1 MGRHSYHISGARSG
15 TSVRRGR
22 LVGWLAALSVLG
34 HAWLPFS
41 APILTVAAADS
52 GQGYAHHAVT
62 TDQAPAP
69 DTPRS
74 GENREC
80 PLTHDVICLCAAFAK
95 LLPSAGAPSV
105 TAARGAGRRRG
116 RFRSG
121 RLPRPAPA
129 LLFEARAPPRSD

>member
-1 MGRHSYHISGARSG
+1 MGRHSCDISGARSG
-15 TSVRRGR
+15 ASARRRR
-22 LVGWLAALSVLG
+22 LVGWLAALSLLAHGWVPL
-34 HAWLPFS
+34 F
-41 APILTVAAADS
+41 APISTVAAADS

-116 RFRSG
+116 RFRSD
-121 RLPRPAPA
+121 RLPRPARA
-129 LLFEARAPPRSD
+129 ILFDARAPPNSD